1 MKEAHLTAVIARTFT
16 KRTIVFSRTK
26 QQAHR
31 LKIILALSGVK
42 TAELH
47 GGARR
52 AGGRQPPRHFILC
65 SQPQSHALYELCPCF
80 FPFLWGLLLGRC
92 HSHCTLPPYVLGR
105 VYDDYEHLSRTSTE
119 NS

>member
-80 FPFLWGLLLGRC
+80 FFSFPLGPLAW
-92 HSHCTLPPYVLGR
+92 TLALTL
-105 VYDDYEHLSRTSTE
+105 HTTSLRSWTCL
-119 NS
+119 